1 MGYLITVSL
10 LWAFSFGLIKVGLS
24 DLDST
29 AVATVRL
36 ALATL
41 IFLPFFRPN
50 LAPKPIRLRLVTIGA
65 FQFGLMYVLYIAA
78 FRYLQAYEVVMF
90 TIFTPIYIV
99 LLESA
104 LDRRLNRPA
113 MIAAALALCGA
124 GIMKW
129 RLGMSPY
136 GMIGFFLMQGSNLCF
151 AVGQI
156 AYRRIRLDWK
166 DGKDGQHFAWLYIG
180 AVLAAGLISL
190 GVSDWGAFRP
200 SNDQWLALFYLGTL
214 ASGLGF
220 FGWNLGATKVNAG
233 TLAVF
238 NNLKIP
244 LAVTVSLTVFRETTH
259 IPKLIAGAAFMAIAL
274 YVTERK
280 RSPAS

>member
-1 MGYLITVSL
+1 
-10 LWAFSFGLIKVGLS
+10 
-24 DLDST
+24 
-29 AVATVRL
+29 
-36 ALATL
+36 
-41 IFLPFFRPN
+41 
-50 LAPKPIRLRLVTIGA
+50 
-65 FQFGLMYVLYIAA
+65 
-78 FRYLQAYEVVMF
+78 
-90 TIFTPIYIV
+90 
-99 LLESA
+99 
-104 LDRRLNRPA
+104 
-113 MIAAALALCGA
+113 
-124 GIMKW
+124 MKW

-151 AVGQI
+151 AAGQI

-200 SNDQWLALFYLGTL
+200 SNDQWLALVYLGTL